1 MAVKVVDKIPVRHN
15 DERLDSLKKDI
26 REIID
31 KRIEQSEIL
40 VPPFPDWAMREKLN
54 RAILQVANELGVLH
68 KIGNLLTSST
78 LRVFRVSSHKD
89 ENDVVHWYVSFDAE
103 LWDSRVARINEIN
116 EVNGPAP

>member
-1 MAVKVVDKIPVRHN
+1 MAVKVVDKIPIRHN
-15 DERLDSLKKDI
+15 DERLDSLKNDI

-31 KRIEQSEIL
+31 KRIERSEIL

-116 EVNGPAP
+116 EVNGPDP

>member
-15 DERLDSLKKDI
+15 DERLNSLKNDI

-40 VPPFPDWAMREKLN
+40 IPPFPDWAMREKLN

-68 KIGNLLTSST
+68 RIGSLLTSST

-89 ENDVVHWYVSFDAE
+89 ENNVVHWYVFFDAE
-103 LWDSRVARINEIN
+103 LWNSRVARTNEID